1 MSKII
6 YFFIVV
12 AAITLACNKKAIPTI
27 TERAQEPPPPA
38 VKAVDIKPDLATGKT
53 VFTNRCGGCHDLPK
67 PEQYTAQRWDGILLS
82 MIPKAKL
89 NNEQGVHVTAYLRAN
104 AQK

>member
-6 YFFIVV
+6 HFIIVIT
-12 AAITLACNKKAIPTI
+12 AITVACNKKAIPTI
-27 TERAQEPPPPA
+27 TERAKEPSPPA
-38 VKAVDIKPDLATGKT
+38 TEAAEIKPDLVTGKT
-53 VFTNRCGGCHDLPK
+53 VFTNRCGNCHDLPK

-89 NNEQGVHVTAYLRAN
+89 NAEQGVHITAYLKAN